1 MSKPPSN
8 QLVARFLNGHI
19 HKIVFGSDESEPD
32 TWPYLVDSWN
42 IKKHEPWKQ
51 YGLTFYA
58 STPPPG
64 SDGEHRFELHCK
76 NCLDN
81 KCSISKLQKPTQFS
95 SFAGS
100 TNFTEDLYPQPWK
113 HSNVNPNF
121 HSPDCACWEDRMG
134 NSNPN
139 SHPSNIRQKN
149 FLVDVEYEIEPRPPL
164 LPLSGKIKL
173 NYFGDTV
180 SNEKLR
186 ELFLDKLREME
197 SNEIISDIND
207 NSDNRK
213 FECNFRILSLPRH
226 ISVSVNAGNIGVP
239 GDPTFH
245 ILFTKNPHWNNL
257 RFWRKK
263 QLLQI
268 LTPIPLLG
276 KDPEKISLQDSEN
289 SSYTYLINI
298 NDDFKIDINTV
309 SKQSIAIGDL
319 SKEHPL
325 GTHVHIIKE
334 SDLRAELSQLSDIA
348 ENLGIGLIRKNLIQ
362 IELMELEQN
371 SNFNDITHILS
382 MNNNTGE
389 DAKVEINFLPF
400 GAGRTQFERNMSDIE
415 FTDVN
420 IIKEGYIF
428 GIKPQ
433 DRPIVK
439 KNSTEVVF
447 LKLIGRGELQC
458 KQLPYSQDIRNS
470 ISEMIMV
477 RNCRG
482 RDIIDK
488 HSIEI
493 VKINLKDK
501 NPEQIS
507 EILRELFRISGIQKL
522 DDWKHPEE

>member
-1 MSKPPSN
+1 
-8 QLVARFLNGHI
+8 
-19 HKIVFGSDESEPD
+19 
-32 TWPYLVDSWN
+32 
-42 IKKHEPWKQ
+42 
-51 YGLTFYA
+51 
-58 STPPPG
+58 
-64 SDGEHRFELHCK
+64 
-76 NCLDN
+76 
-81 KCSISKLQKPTQFS
+81 
-95 SFAGS
+95 
-100 TNFTEDLYPQPWK
+100 
-113 HSNVNPNF
+113 
-121 HSPDCACWEDRMG
+121 MG
-134 NSNPN
+134 NPNPN
-139 SHPSNIRQKN
+139 SLPSNIRQKN
-149 FLVDVEYEIEPRPPL
+149 FLVDVEYEIQNLLPPI

-186 ELFLDKLREME
+186 DLFLDKLREME

-213 FECNFRILSLPRH
+213 FECDFRILSLPKH
-226 ISVSVNAGNIGVP
+226 ISEPVNAGNIGIP

-245 ILFTKNPHWNNL
+245 ILFTKNVQWNNL

-263 QLLQI
+263 QLSQI

-276 KDPEKISLQDSEN
+276 KDPEKISLQDSEH
-289 SSYTYLINI
+289 SPKTYLFNI
-298 NDDFKIDINTV
+298 NDDFEIDINAV
-309 SKQSIAIGDL
+309 SKQSIEIGGP
-319 SKEHPL
+319 SKKHPL

-334 SDLRAELSQLSDIA
+334 ADLRAELSQLSDIA

-362 IELMELEQN
+362 IELIELEQN

-389 DAKVEINFLPF
+389 DTQVEINFLPF

-420 IIKEGYIF
+420 IIKDGYIF

-433 DRPIVK
+433 DRPIVE

-458 KQLPYSQDIRNS
+458 RQLPYSQDSRNS
-470 ISEMIMV
+470 NSEMIMV

-482 RDIIDK
+482 RDIINK

-493 VKINLKDK
+493 VKISLKDK

-507 EILRELFRISGIQKL
+507 EILRELFRISGIQRL